1 MITSK
6 KEKGTKRILATI
18 AMFVFLGLTIALNPS
33 QAMVVMF
40 KACLVTFAVFLGYV
54 ADKLLQPQI
63 DMEELARIMKNGD
76 DDDKARAVELAKATM
91 IRRSIIT
98 LAVVI
103 GVCLGL

>member
-6 KEKGTKRILATI
+6 KEKGSKRTLATI
-18 AMFVFLGLTIALNPS
+18 AMFLFLGLTIALNPS

-40 KACLVTFAVFLGYV
+40 KACLVTFAVFLGYM
-54 ADKLLQPQI
+54 ADKLLQPQV
-63 DMEELARIMKNGD
+63 DMEELAKLMRDGD
-76 DDDKARAVELAKATM
+76 DDDKARAVELAKASM
-91 IRRSIIT
+91 IRRALIT